1 MTDKEDHQQMSC
13 PPPQTLADLRRAA
26 GMSQVQVAAKMNVGH
41 SRISQIEAQY
51 PNVQHARLMAYIEA
65 IGGRVLFNIARI
77 GDIAT
82 DQLVPDASRD
92 KTRARQEVV
101 SKRGRQRQNPINLAR
116 TKSAAE
122 ELPLQGQTSEPGGDD
137 TGREVDHPD
146 PERDQGDESH
156 SQQP

>member
-1 MTDKEDHQQMSC
+1 MTDKEDHQKMSC

-26 GMSQVQVAAKMNVGH
+26 GMSQAQVAAKLNVGH
-41 SRISQIEAQY
+41 PRISQIEAQY

-65 IGGRVLFNIARI
+65 IGGRVLFNIAKI

-92 KTRARQEVV
+92 KTRERQELV
-101 SKRGRQRQNPINLAR
+101 SRRGRERQNPVNRAR
-116 TKSAAE
+116 AKSSSE
-122 ELPLQGQTSEPGGDD
+122 ELPLQGETAQPGGDD
-137 TGREVDHPD
+137 TGREVDEPD

-156 SQQP
+156 GQ